1 MYICV
6 YIYMYVHIWNHMKPH
21 SSFLVRKAIS
31 MTSTR
36 AKEAL
41 VPDLVGTVT
50 PPFGVLKN
58 HESSTFLDLILTKT

>member
-1 MYICV
+1 MYIC
-6 YIYMYVHIWNHMKPH
+6 IYMYAHIWNHMKPH
-21 SSFLVRKAIS
+21 SYFLVRKAIS
-31 MTSTR
+31 MASTR

-41 VPDLVGTVT
+41 VPDLAGTVT